1 MDKVLGIITEYNPFH
16 NGHLYHLKESKKITN
31 CKYTICVMSGNF
43 TQRGSTSLIDKWS
56 KTKMALENG
65 VDLVIELPVLYSI
78 SSAENF
84 ASGAIKILDSI
95 NIVSD
100 ICFGSECNN
109 IDILNKVANI
119 LVTEPYEFK
128 TLLSSEL
135 SKGISF
141 AKARENVCLK
151 YLNIQNNILST
162 PNNIL
167 GIEYLKAIKKLNSN
181 INPHIISRTESN
193 YNSLEIKNNI
203 ASSTAIRNIIKQNKN
218 NLDIL
223 KNVMPESSYS
233 ILIENLKNSHL
244 VTDISLFEKEIL
256 YTLRKMPLENMANL
270 AEIREGL
277 ENKIKKACN
286 TCNNLEDFFNI
297 VKSKRFTRTCIQRI
311 LLYSLL
317 DITKQDMQISKEV
330 TPYIHILGFNN
341 NGKKL
346 ISEISKSNPNINLV
360 TSIKKFENTCTNNK
374 LKYMLKKDILATNIY
389 TLAYNQNSL
398 ANLDY
403 TTPIISI

>member
-1 MDKVLGIITEYNPFH
+1 
-16 NGHLYHLKESKKITN
+16 
-31 CKYTICVMSGNF
+31 
-43 TQRGSTSLIDKWS
+43 
-56 KTKMALENG
+56 
-65 VDLVIELPVLYSI
+65 
-78 SSAENF
+78 
-84 ASGAIKILDSI
+84 
-95 NIVSD
+95 
-100 ICFGSECNN
+100 
-109 IDILNKVANI
+109 
-119 LVTEPYEFK
+119 
-128 TLLSSEL
+128 
-135 SKGISF
+135 
-141 AKARENVCLK
+141 
-151 YLNIQNNILST
+151 
-162 PNNIL
+162 
-167 GIEYLKAIKKLNSN
+167 
-181 INPHIISRTESN
+181 
-193 YNSLEIKNNI
+193 
-203 ASSTAIRNIIKQNKN
+203 
-218 NLDIL
+218 
-223 KNVMPESSYS
+223 MPESSYS